1 MKSALWQAKSL
12 LQPRKSTPRP
22 TRSPLCPMGWPLGS
36 VKSPSSTRPRG
47 SVTSVGTGLRV
58 LALAL
63 TVALGSIGCSFQP
76 TDIPVPGAGVDGP
89 TYPLRIEF
97 ADVLNLPQG
106 AKVIADGV
114 RVGQLTGLTLVDAR
128 NDRPGFV
135 VADIAVQDSVRLP
148 AGTTAELRQETPL
161 GDVHIALTEPEHP
174 GPATLEPG
182 ATIPLADTVQPPLIE
197 DILAALSVFV
207 GSGAIIDL
215 QDIVRTMNGV
225 LPEDP
230 RDTARIAGA
239 LGADLSDLA
248 GDTAAVDTVLDGLES
263 VVEQGVL
270 DNAVILDDLLTP
282 YGVQHTTDAINTQI
296 GVIFVLTSLGPVG
309 PAVSWVAPIVQSLDA
324 TVRAVVPMLFGSAPL
339 DTSAPSTMKKLVD
352 LLHTEII
359 PLAEQGPRI
368 DLTRITVADA
378 PTAMPEQEQTARVID
393 TLRMIGAVR

>member
-1 MKSALWQAKSL
+1 MKAQL
-12 LQPRKSTPRP
+12 PRRISPRA
-22 TRSPLCPMGWPLGS
+22 
-36 VKSPSSTRPRG
+36 
-47 SVTSVGTGLRV
+47 GLRAVV
-58 LALAL
+58 LALA
-63 TVALGSIGCSFQP
+63 VALGSAGCSFRP
-76 TDIPVPGAGVDGP
+76 ADITVPGSGVDGP

-97 ADVLNLPQG
+97 ANVLNLPHG

-114 RVGQLTGLTLVDAR
+114 RVGQLTGLTLVDAE
-128 NDRPGFV
+128 NDRSGYV
-135 VADIAVQDSVRLP
+135 IADIAVQDSVRLP
-148 AGTTAELRQETPL
+148 TGTTAELRQETPL

-174 GPATLEPG
+174 GSAELRSG

-197 DILAALSVFV
+197 DILAALSVFI
-207 GSGAIIDL
+207 GSGAITDL

-225 LPEDP
+225 LPQDP

-239 LGADLSDLA
+239 LGTDLTDLA
-248 GDTAAVDTVLDGLES
+248 DDTAAVDSVLDGLES
-263 VVEQGVL
+263 VVERGVL

-324 TVRAVVPMLFGSAPL
+324 TVQAVVPMLFGSAPL
-339 DTSAPSTMKKLVD
+339 DTSAPANLNRLVD
-352 LLHTEII
+352 LLHSEII

-368 DLTRITVADA
+368 DLTRVTLTDA
-378 PTAMPEQEQTARVID
+378 PAGMPMQEQTARIID